1 MKKTSKLIFM
11 FGAILYLCMT
21 FIATNLSYAQEERED
36 NPVSWKYFR
45 IFARAS
51 DDSIFILLQDDL
63 LIDPKLESYVV
74 TVNIQDPQPLNQYVV
89 IGDETSPDALRYAW
103 SQLSPRVQQGLINW
117 VGTNKENLNKK
128 KLNYASVFVDVIRRI
143 KIKELIAPPQKVRE
157 IRNTTA
163 YINPYMNFFGG
174 PPVGIPLKQ
183 GFGFSFF
190 QGTPYSG
197 PMESEMVGAGFHLLG
212 ASISVSTRIKELTL
226 ERVSSGGTTPIRGG
240 EGVSFAN
247 YNNIFSP
254 NIGLEVRYVIPFGNF
269 FEVGYYTVLDEGADN
284 DPPVKVLDA
293 RYPASDSIFMP
304 NNVLTGSYTNWEFRY
319 PFRTLGSTNAK
330 VYIGQYLGEWNAGF
344 FAREMRVAGS
354 LFDVRLNHN
363 WGGTR
368 NYQLLFEIYIADIA
382 EGFGQ
387 TSFAIG
393 PSVRLGTTSSGSF
406 GALTVLA
413 NMRMKL
419 GDFFDEK

>member
-1 MKKTSKLIFM
+1 M

-21 FIATNLSYAQEERED
+21 FIATNLSYAQDERED

-51 DDSIFILLQDDL
+51 DDSVFILLQDDL

-89 IGDETSPDALRYAW
+89 IGDESSPDALRYAW

-117 VGTNKENLNKK
+117 VGTNKENLNRK
-128 KLNYASVFVDVIRRI
+128 KLNYASVFVDVIKRI

-157 IRNTTA
+157 IKNTTA

-197 PMESEMVGAGFHLLG
+197 PMESEMIGGGFHLLG

-226 ERVSSGGTTPIRGG
+226 ERVSSGGTTPIKGG

-247 YNNIFSP
+247 YNNIFAP
-254 NIGLEVRYVIPFGNF
+254 NLGLEVRYVIPFGNF
-269 FEVGYYTVLDEGADN
+269 LD
-284 DPPVKVLDA
+284 
-293 RYPASDSIFMP
+293 
-304 NNVLTGSYTNWEFRY
+304 T
-319 PFRTLGSTNAK
+319 
-330 VYIGQYLGEWNAGF
+330 
-344 FAREMRVAGS
+344 
-354 LFDVRLNHN
+354 
-363 WGGTR
+363 
-368 NYQLLFEIYIADIA
+368 
-382 EGFGQ
+382 
-387 TSFAIG
+387 
-393 PSVRLGTTSSGSF
+393 
-406 GALTVLA
+406 
-413 NMRMKL
+413 
-419 GDFFDEK
+419 